1 MILIIIV
8 PVVVAISLCMLQPG
22 RQAAA
27 GIGIATALL
36 AILWVASGGEQD
48 QGLTSTYALMAAPGV
63 ALAALAHLT
72 HRILGAKLPVW
83 GYALAADAV
92 LFAIS
97 AFLRALQTA

>member
-48 QGLTSTYALMAAPGV
+48 QGLTSTYALMAARVSLWRRLPISPIV
-63 ALAALAHLT
+63 SLA
-72 HRILGAKLPVW
+72 RSCRSGAMLW
-83 GYALAADAV
+83 RQLR
-92 LFAIS
+92 F
-97 AFLRALQTA
+97 FLRFRPSCAH